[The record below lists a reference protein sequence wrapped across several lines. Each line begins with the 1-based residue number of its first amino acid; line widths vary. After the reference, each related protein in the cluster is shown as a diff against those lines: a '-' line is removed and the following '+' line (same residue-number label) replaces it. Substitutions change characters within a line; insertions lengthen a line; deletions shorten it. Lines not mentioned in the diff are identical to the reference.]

1 MRGFLIDMD
10 GVIYRDS
17 KLIPGADVF
26 IRRLLDEKVPFLFLT
41 NNSQRARRDVATKLQ
56 RMGIDANPRR
66 DRAAVQR
73 CALDQLIRP
82 MLKDRVLDIDEDC
95 ALTWRRLLEDGRSR
109 GRSFE
114 PADLAI
120 AATALVHDLTVATR
134 DLRQFQAAG
143 ARTFNP
149 WIAG

>member
-1 MRGFLIDMD
+1 VDAWLRSQVEESLYAS
-10 GVIYRDS
+10 VIT
-17 KLIPGADVF
+17 LAE
-26 IRRLLDEKVPFLFLT
+26 L
-41 NNSQRARRDVATKLQ
+41 

-73 CALDQLIRP
+73 SALDQLIRP
-82 MLKDRVLDIDEDC
+82 MLKDRVLEIDEES
-95 ALTWRRLLEDGRSR
+95 ALIWRRLLEHGRSR

-120 AATALVHDLTVATR
+120 AATALAHDLTVATR
-134 DLRQFQAAG
+134 DLSQFQAAG

-149 WIAG
+149 WTDA